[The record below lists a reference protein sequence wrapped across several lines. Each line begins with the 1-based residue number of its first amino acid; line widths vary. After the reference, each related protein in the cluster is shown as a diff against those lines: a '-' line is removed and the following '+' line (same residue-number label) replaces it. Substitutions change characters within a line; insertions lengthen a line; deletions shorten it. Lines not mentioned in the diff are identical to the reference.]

1 MVKTEKKISF
11 VIPCYYS
18 EKTIGTVCDDILRT
32 MSGRDFEIILVNDG
46 STDGTWNTI
55 SQYCEKHSNI
65 TGLNLSRN
73 FGQHSAIM
81 AGLNHASGEIT
92 VLLDD
97 DGENDPKQVMK
108 LIDALDE
115 QTDVAI
121 AEYTNKSQSGFRSF
135 GTWINNKMAEVMIQ
149 KPKHLTLTSYI
160 AMKKYV
166 VDEMIRYQCPY
177 PYVDGLILRST
188 TRIKTV
194 EIEHQ
199 ERLAGTST
207 YSLKK
212 LISLWFNGFTSF
224 SIVPLRIS
232 TVFGVLCAL
241 LGFVVGCY
249 AIVSKVINPDI
260 SAGWP
265 SLISAITIIGG
276 MILIVLGMIGEY
288 VGRIYISLNNSPQFV
303 IRETRNSNNAE

>member
-1 MVKTEKKISF
+1 MFDHQQKISF

-18 EKTIGTVCDDILRT
+18 EKTIGTVCDDILHT
-32 MSGRDFEIILVNDG
+32 MENQNYEIILVNDG
-46 STDGTWNTI
+46 STDDTWKVI
-55 SQYCEKHSNI
+55 RGYCQKHNNI
-65 TGLNLSRN
+65 VGLNLSRN

-81 AGLNHASGEIT
+81 AGLNYASGDVV

-97 DGENDPKQVMK
+97 DGENDPKQVWK

-115 QTDVAI
+115 ETDVAI
-121 AEYTNKSQSGFRSF
+121 AEYTNKLQNGFRSF
-135 GTWINNKMAEVMIQ
+135 GTWINNKMAEIMIQ

-160 AMKKYV
+160 AMKRYV
-166 VDEMIRYQCPY
+166 ADEMIRYQCPY

-188 TRIKTV
+188 TRINTI
-194 EIEHQ
+194 EIEHC

-224 SIVPLRIS
+224 SIVPLRVS

-241 LGFVVGCY
+241 IGFVVGCY
-249 AIVSKVINPDI
+249 AIISKLVNPEI

-288 VGRIYISLNNSPQFV
+288 VGRIYISLNNSPQYV
-303 IRETRNSNNAE
+303 VREAKNANNAE

>member
-1 MVKTEKKISF
+1 MNINFKKISF

-18 EKTIGTVCDDILRT
+18 EKTIATVCSDILAV
-32 MSGRDFEIILVNDG
+32 MGNHCYEVILVNDG
-46 STDGTWNTI
+46 STDGTWDVI
-55 SQYCEKHSNI
+55 SKLCKYHHQVK
-65 TGLNLSRN
+65 GLNLSRN

-81 AGLNHASGEIT
+81 AGLNHASGDIV

-108 LIDALDE
+108 LIDALDDK
-115 QTDVAI
+115 TDVVI
-121 AEYTNKSQSGFRSF
+121 AEYTNKVQSGFRNF
-135 GTWINNKMAEVMIQ
+135 GTWINNLMAEVMIQ

-160 AMKKYV
+160 AMKRYV
-166 VDEMIRYQCPY
+166 TDEMIRYQCPY
-177 PYVDGLILRST
+177 PYVDGLILRAT
-188 TRIKTV
+188 TNIATV
-194 EIEHQ
+194 EIEHHP
-199 ERLAGTST
+199 RLVGTST

-212 LISLWFNGFTSF
+212 LMVLWFNGFTSF

-232 TVFGVLCAL
+232 TVFGVLCAFI
-241 LGFVVGCY
+241 GFLVGCY
-249 AIVSKVINPDI
+249 AILSKIVNPEI

-288 VGRIYISLNNSPQFV
+288 VGRIYISLNNSPQYV
-303 IRETRNSNNAE
+303 IKEKRND